1 MKVEE
6 KKLILAD
13 DVLRSNPDI
22 SKFELVLIAS
32 KMHRMGLRPTLK
44 ECMEALIKNEVDPQ
58 DILKEITSP
67 TEPKDQ
73 DEDENEIRGSE
84 PQNVVEDK
92 D

>member
-32 KMHRMGLRPTLK
+32 KMHRMNLRPTVK
-44 ECMEALIKNEVDPQ
+44 ECMLALQNNEVDPN
-58 DILKEITSP
+58 DILQEIVSP
-67 TEPKDQ
+67 TTPKEESQ
-73 DEDENEIRGSE
+73 DNDIRGSE
-84 PQNVVEDK
+84 PQNVVEAK